1 MTSPQLSSQHFPFDD
16 AVVLVTGASRGI
28 GRATAL
34 AFAQA
39 GAQVILNFRA
49 DVAGAQETRAAIQA
63 EGGQAHLWQANV
75 SDVARLEREL
85 PELEARVG
93 PISVLV
99 NNAAAFNTQPFLEVP
114 LDELDRLWATNVR
127 GLFRL
132 SQLVAQGM
140 VARGAGCIIHVSS
153 ILAQHAIPARAAY
166 ITTKGAVESL
176 TRAMAVELA
185 PHGVRVNTVAPGLV
199 RTQALL
205 SAIGDPQ
212 LEASLEQG
220 IPLGRFAR
228 PQELAQSVLF
238 LASPAASYITGAL
251 LAVDGGLSALEA
263 GS

>member
-1 MTSPQLSSQHFPFDD
+1 MDTGAQFFHPCFTEKT
-16 AVVLVTGASRGI
+16 VLVTGASRGI
-28 GRATAL
+28 GRATAQ

-49 DVAGAQETRAAIQA
+49 DRAGAQETLAAIQA
-63 EGGQAHLWQANV
+63 EGGQAHLWQADV
-75 SDVARLEREL
+75 SDVDRLEREI
-85 PELEARVG
+85 PELETRLG
-93 PISVLV
+93 PIHVLI
-99 NNAAAFNTQPFLEVP
+99 NNAAAFNTDPFLEVS
-114 LDELDRLWATNVR
+114 LSELDRLWATNLR

-132 SQLVAQGM
+132 SQLVARGM
-140 VARGAGCIIHVSS
+140 VARGGGCIIHVSS
-153 ILAQHAIPARAAY
+153 ILARHAIPARAAY
-166 ITTKGAVESL
+166 IATKGGVESL

-205 SAIGDPQ
+205 RAIGDEK
-212 LEASLEQG
+212 LATSLEQG

-228 PQELAQSVLF
+228 PQELAQAMLF

-263 GS
+263 GV

>member
-1 MTSPQLSSQHFPFDD
+1 MTSPRPVNRLPLFD
-16 AVVLVTGASRGI
+16 AEVVLVTGASRGI
-28 GRATAL
+28 GRATAQ

-39 GAQVILNFRA
+39 GAQVIVNFRA
-49 DVAGAQETRAAIQA
+49 DAAGAQETLAAIQA
-63 EGGQAHLWQANV
+63 EGGRAVLWQADV
-75 SDVARLEREL
+75 SDVERLEQEL
-85 PELEARVG
+85 PALEARLG
-93 PISVLV
+93 PVSVLV
-99 NNAAAFNTQPFLEVP
+99 NNAAAFNTDPFLEVP
-114 LDELDRLWATNVR
+114 LAELDRLWATNVR

-140 VARGAGCIIHVSS
+140 AERGRGCIIHVSS
-153 ILAQHAIPARAAY
+153 ILAQHAIPGRAAY
-166 ITTKGAVESL
+166 IATKGAVESL

-212 LEASLEQG
+212 LEASLERG

-228 PQELAQSVLF
+228 PEELAQTVLF